1 MGNPWDYDL
10 TAIGARTAPLLIVLG
25 SDAGP
30 AAKAQGGGYRVTGSS
45 DVYKLLPETMPFEQ
59 LNLSKQFLRQRGLPN
74 LAGYDQVLNLIT
86 DPDQHSQSLET
97 LRKLLRGFRGRVINR
112 PEAVLRSTRDLV
124 ARRLAGVAGLR
135 VPAAVRLRNAKPGA
149 AAAAAERAAI
159 AFPAILRR
167 AGTHG
172 GNIVG
177 RVEGLDDL
185 RARISEPGDYLLTEF
200 VDFRSPDGLYRKYR
214 LWSFGGKA
222 VLRHMVISDSWNV
235 HVRERA
241 RFMAD
246 RPQLID
252 EEIQALRRS
261 EGAFPDAIHAMFR
274 DVQQRIGLDFFGMDF
289 AIDGQGRAVLFEA
302 NATMSFFP
310 LVSDPRFAYL
320 ERILAPARDAFEA
333 MLAGDR

>member
-10 TAIGARTAPLLIVLG
+10 TAIGARAAPLLIVLG

-30 AAKAQGGGYRVTGSS
+30 AATEKGGYRVSGSS

-59 LNLSKQFLRQRGLPN
+59 LNLSKQFLRQRGLPD
-74 LAGYDQVLNLIT
+74 LARYDQVLNLIT
-86 DPDQHSQSLET
+86 DPDQHRQSLET
-97 LRKLLRGFRGRVINR
+97 LRKLLRGYRGRVLNR
-112 PEAVLRSTRDLV
+112 PESILRSTRDLV
-124 ARRLAGVAGLR
+124 AKRLAGIDGLH
-135 VPAAVRLRNAKPGA
+135 VPGAVRLHNARPGA
-149 AAAAAERAAI
+149 ALAAAERAAI

-177 RVEGLDDL
+177 RIDSLDDL
-185 RARISEPGDYLLTEF
+185 RAGLSEPGDYLLTEF
-200 VDFRSPDGLYRKYR
+200 VDFRSADGLYRKYR

-222 VLRHMVISDSWNV
+222 VLRHMLISDNWNV

-241 RFMAD
+241 RFMVD

-252 EEIQALRRS
+252 EEVRALGRS
-261 EGAFPDAIHAMFR
+261 EGAFPEAIHAMFR
-274 DVQQRIGLDFFGMDF
+274 AVRERVGLDFFGMDF
-289 AIDGQGRAVLFEA
+289 GIDGEGRAVLFEA

-310 LVSDPRFAYL
+310 LVAHPRFAYL
-320 ERILAPARDAFEA
+320 EQILAPARTAFEA

>member
-30 AAKAQGGGYRVTGSS
+30 AAKEQGGYRVTGSS

-59 LNLSKQFLRQRGLPN
+59 LNLSKQFLRQRGPPSLS
-74 LAGYDQVLNLIT
+74 GYDQVLNLIT

-124 ARRLAGVAGLR
+124 AKRLAGIAGLR
-135 VPAAVRLRNAKPGA
+135 VPAAVRLRNARPGA
-149 AAAAAERAAI
+149 AIAAAERAVI

-172 GNIVG
+172 GNVVG
-177 RVEGLDDL
+177 RVDSLDDL
-185 RARISEPGDYLLTEF
+185 RAGLGEPGDYVLTEF
-200 VDFRSPDGLYRKYR
+200 VDFRSADGLYRKYR

-222 VLRHMVISDSWNV
+222 VLRHMLISDNWNI
-235 HVRERA
+235 HVRERG

-246 RPQLID
+246 RPDLID
-252 EEIQALRRS
+252 EEIRALRRS
-261 EGAFPDAIHAMFR
+261 DGAFPDAIHAMFR

-289 AIDGQGRAVLFEA
+289 GIDAEGRAVLFEA

-310 LVSDPRFAYL
+310 LVAHPRFAYL
-320 ERILAPARDAFEA
+320 EQILEPARAAFEA

>member
-30 AAKAQGGGYRVTGSS
+30 AAKEQGGYRVSGSS
-45 DVYKLLPETMPFEQ
+45 DIYKLLPESMPFEQ
-59 LNLSKQFLRQRGLPN
+59 VNLSKQFLRQRALPN
-74 LAGYDQVLNLIT
+74 LARYDQVLNLIT
-86 DPDQHSQSLET
+86 DPDQHRQSLET
-97 LRKLLRGFRGRVINR
+97 LRKLLRGYRGQVINR
-112 PEAVLRSTRDLV
+112 PEAILRSTRDLV
-124 ARRLAGVAGLR
+124 AKRLAGIDGLR
-135 VPAAVRLRNAKPGA
+135 VPGAVRLRNARPGA
-149 AAAAAERAAI
+149 ALAAAERAGI

-177 RVEGLDDL
+177 RVDSLDELRSGLSD
-185 RARISEPGDYLLTEF
+185 PGDYLLTEF
-200 VDFRSPDGLYRKYR
+200 VDFRSADGLYRKYR

-222 VLRHMVISDSWNV
+222 VLRHMLISDNWNV

-241 RFMAD
+241 RFMAE

-252 EEIQALRRS
+252 EEIRALGRS
-261 EGAFPDAIHAMFR
+261 EGALPEAIHALFR
-274 DVQQRIGLDFFGMDF
+274 AVQERMGLDFFGMDF
-289 AIDGQGRAVLFEA
+289 GIDGEGRAVLFEA

-310 LVSDPRFAYL
+310 LVAHPRFAYL
-320 ERILAPARDAFEA
+320 ERILAPARAAFEA
-333 MLAGDR
+333 MLAGRR